1 MEDLDDSNLSSVVAR
16 ADALMQRRRQSA
28 TPAPEELPVLTEV
41 VDPDADLPVLTLEDA
56 VEIPVAERE
65 PVSQPSPSEPPPL
78 DPAVLEILAHELA
91 RRLGERLTAEI
102 PVLVEAAVQSLL
114 PELSKE
120 LRRGLAD
127 TTEEAIHDFLA
138 ERKRLAKIQHR
149 D

>member
-1 MEDLDDSNLSSVVAR
+1 MDDLDDSNLSSVVAR
-16 ADALMQRRRQSA
+16 ADALMQRRRQAA
-28 TPAPEELPVLTEV
+28 TPAAEELPVLTEV

-56 VEIPVAERE
+56 VEIPAAETE
-65 PVSQPSPSEPPPL
+65 AAVPPPPSEPAPP

-114 PELSKE
+114 PGLTQE

-127 TTEEAIHDFLA
+127 TTEEAIRDFLA
-138 ERKRLAKIQHR
+138 ERERLAKIQRR